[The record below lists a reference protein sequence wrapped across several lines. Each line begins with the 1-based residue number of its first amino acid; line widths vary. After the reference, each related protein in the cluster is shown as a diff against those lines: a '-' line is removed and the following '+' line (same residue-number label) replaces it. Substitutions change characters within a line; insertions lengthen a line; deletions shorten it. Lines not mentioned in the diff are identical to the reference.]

1 VRLLWSLP
9 KAAPAILRHLVG
21 YAELAAGDLEQTQR
35 DLQAR
40 LIAGLIVLIAI
51 FFVILTVFVAVVAL
65 TWDTPHRVAAL
76 GWMGIAFLM
85 VAVAAVLYRAR
96 VLSAQAPFLGSVRR
110 EWAEDRI
117 ILERILSEND

>member
-1 VRLLWSLP
+1 MRLLWSLP

-21 YAELAAGDLEQTQR
+21 YAELAAGDLEQTHR

-51 FFVILTVFVAVVAL
+51 FFIILTAFVAVVAL

-76 GWMGIAFLM
+76 GWMGFAFLM
-85 VAVAAVLYRAR
+85 VAVVAVLYRSR

-110 EWAEDRI
+110 EWAEDRV
-117 ILERILSEND
+117 ILERILSESD